1 MKKKEYISPK
11 SMVKVVNF
19 QSCLLVGSPTS
30 LDSSSATPSAI
41 PDTEPYTGSY
51 SAKEMIDFILDQVN

>member
-1 MKKKEYISPK
+1 
-11 SMVKVVNF
+11 MVKVVNI
-19 QSCLLVGSPTS
+19 QSCLLVGSPSS

>member
-11 SMVKVVNF
+11 SLVKVVNI
-19 QSCLLVGSPTS
+19 QSCLLVGSP
-30 LDSSSATPSAI
+30 LDSSSDTPSTT
-41 PDTEPYTGSY
+41 PDPTPYTGPY